1 MLVGCSTLAIDPSP
15 QWILPMTASLSAT
28 TLAFGLMFD
37 PAGGWFVAITL
48 SAAFMVTLRLAYRRT
63 TQQLSP
69 QALRTL
75 RLLRTGAAM
84 AVLLVLLRP
93 AWVATGTRL
102 DRPLLLVLR
111 DISPS
116 MTIGDAPPAGASQP
130 GTSRDTAV
138 CDTLAE
144 HRPELLRLASRV
156 DLIGYTFSDQTL
168 LTSVAEPAPP
178 GAEDLE
184 REVAARQM
192 IDALASPIKA
202 QGRSSR
208 IGDCLERAL
217 QQHGSRKIAA
227 VLLLTDAANNLSDVS
242 LQDAA
247 RAFGKRGIPIHV
259 VGFGSDV
266 PTGAVREIIARTIDA
281 KPTVFVG
288 NRIDVAGDFRFHGLK
303 GRSVTI
309 RLLADSREVDR
320 RTVPVPENRFDH
332 RVRIPYHATDIGS
345 RRLELRADPVEGEA
359 VADNNALRTSVD
371 VLKGGLKVLLV
382 QGSPLT
388 EGRFIFSA
396 LRQAGQFDVD
406 SVAASGAGP
415 AARQLPDTV
424 DALARYRAVLF
435 VDVPRSALSDR
446 QLTALRQAVATHNV
460 GFLMTGGPRSF
471 GPGGYA
477 GSPIAELLP
486 VRMAA
491 SDGFVE
497 QSLPFQLTAL
507 GIQTPMLQL
516 EGDAAASRDAWAS
529 LPPSD
534 WANRVGRPKDTADVL
549 AEADGGVPLLVVGR
563 FGGRVAV
570 LTVGATW
577 RWQLGGKEDPPGR
590 YFKRFWR
597 QLVLHLTGHASRNL
611 WVATSRKR
619 YSLSDLVSGR
629 CRVQVSAGVTDRQGK
644 PVTDAACTL
653 SLAGPGGRS
662 RSVPLPS
669 KGDAYATT
677 LEVADVG
684 EYELRLMADR
694 GETRLGEATTRF
706 VIYEPHMEWE
716 QPLADT
722 EAMADIARLS
732 GGRHVARADLDDL
745 LTALATGDAA
755 ERVRFTRPPRGLW
768 DNRFVLAVFAAFLAA
783 EWVLRKRWGLV

>member
-1 MLVGCSTLAIDPSP
+1 
-15 QWILPMTASLSAT
+15 MTTSLSAG
-28 TLAFGLMFD
+28 TLAFALVLD
-37 PAGGWFVAITL
+37 PVGGWFVAIAL
-48 SAAFMVTLRLAYRRT
+48 LVAFMLALHLAYRRT
-63 TQQLSP
+63 TQPLSP
-69 QALRTL
+69 EALRTL
-75 RLLRTGAAM
+75 RLLRTGAAL
-84 AVLLVLLRP
+84 AVLLVMLRP

-102 DRPLLLVLR
+102 DRPLFLVLR

-116 MTIGDAPPAGASQP
+116 MTIGDAPPAGATQS

-144 HRPELLRLASRV
+144 YRPELLQLASRV
-156 DLIGYTFSDQTL
+156 DLVGYTFSDHL
-168 LTSVAEPAPP
+168 ASVAEPSPP
-178 GAEDLE
+178 GARAIE
-184 REVAARQM
+184 RAAVARRM
-192 IDALASPIKA
+192 IDALAAPIKA

-208 IGDCLERAL
+208 VGDCLERAL
-217 QQHGSRKIAA
+217 EQHRGRKIAA

-242 LQDAA
+242 PQDAA
-247 RAFGKRGIPIHV
+247 RAFGKRGIPIYV

-288 NRIDVAGDFRFHGLK
+288 NRIEVAGDFRFHGLK
-303 GRSVTI
+303 GQSVTV
-309 RLLADSREVDR
+309 RLLADGREVGR
-320 RTVPVPENRFDH
+320 RTVSVPENRFDL
-332 RVRIPYHATDIGS
+332 RVRIPYRATDIGS
-345 RRLELRADPVEGEA
+345 HRLQLQADSVEGEA
-359 VADNNALRTSVD
+359 VTDNNALRTSVD

-406 SVAASGAGP
+406 SVVVSGGGR
-415 AARQLPDTV
+415 AARSLPDT
-424 DALARYRAVLF
+424 AGAWARYRAVVF
-435 VDVPRSALSDR
+435 TDVPRSVFSPK
-446 QLTALRQAVATHNV
+446 QLATLKQAVASHDV
-460 GFLMTGGPRSF
+460 GFMMTGSPRSF

-486 VRMAA
+486 VRLAA
-491 SDGFVE
+491 DDGFVE
-497 QSLPFQLTAL
+497 KSLPFQLTAL

-516 EGDAAASRDAWAS
+516 ESDAAASRDAWVS
-529 LPPSD
+529 LPPLD
-534 WANRVGRPKDTADVL
+534 WANRVGRPKATADVL
-549 AEADGGVPLLVVGR
+549 AEAAGGVPLLVVGR
-563 FGGRVAV
+563 FGGRVAA

-597 QLVLHLTGHASRNL
+597 QLVLYLTGHASRSL

-619 YSLSDLVSGR
+619 YSLADLVSGR
-629 CRVQVSAGVTDRQGK
+629 RRVQVSAGVTDRQGK

-653 SLAGPGGRS
+653 SVAGPEGRS

-669 KGDAYATT
+669 RGDAYAAT
-677 LEVADVG
+677 LDVTDVG
-684 EYELRLMADR
+684 EYELRLVVDR
-694 GETRLGEATTRF
+694 GETRLGDATTRF
-706 VIYEPHMEWE
+706 VVYEPNVEWE

-722 EAMADIARLS
+722 AAMADMARLS
-732 GGRHVARADLDDL
+732 GGQHVVRGDLGDL
-745 LTALATGDAA
+745 LTALSTGDVA

-768 DNRFVLAVFAAFLAA
+768 DNRIVLAVFAAFLAA
-783 EWVLRKRWGLV
+783 EWALRKRWGLV